1 MPEIQVTLLFNAVV
15 LILITDNNPI
25 VKTSIGRNVPF
36 RPLGL
41 HGVLVYT
48 VIQQST
54 SPPTYDM
61 QYNLMT
67 LQ

>member
-36 RPLGL
+36 RPLGVIGL
-41 HGVLVYT
+41 HGKVGCVFPM
-48 VIQQST
+48 VVVPIFPHSEFR
-54 SPPTYDM
+54 
-61 QYNLMT
+61 
-67 LQ
+67 